1 MGSEKQK
8 MAGGVKKP
16 RVRRPPRP
24 VGKLKPDRITL
35 NTDGGCSVEELKT
48 MPGWRL
54 VAGGNALARTR
65 KFTQAGAAAKWASF
79 VTDLAATERHAVTL
93 TVTAN
98 RVTLLLQ
105 RPSRNGIDMPLIDF
119 ARQLG

>member
-1 MGSEKQK
+1 MSSEKQQ
-8 MAGGVKKP
+8 MAVDGGVKKA

-24 VGKLKPDRITL
+24 VGKLKPERVQL
-35 NTDGGCSVEELKT
+35 ELRT

-65 KFTQAGAAAKWASF
+65 KFTQAGAAAKWAAF
-79 VTDLAATERHAVTL
+79 IADLAATELHAIHL
-93 TVTAN
+93 GVTAN
-98 RVTLLLQ
+98 QVTLLLQ
-105 RPSRNGIDMPLIDF
+105 RPSRRGIDMPLLDF

>member
-1 MGSEKQK
+1 MSSEKQQVAA
-8 MAGGVKKP
+8 AGGVKKA

-24 VGKLKPDRITL
+24 VGKLKPERVQD
-35 NTDGGCSVEELKT
+35 ELKT

-65 KFTQAGAAAKWASF
+65 KFTQAGAAAKWAAF
-79 VTDLAATERHAVTL
+79 IVDLAATEIHAVTL

-98 RVTLLLQ
+98 QVTLLLQ
-105 RPSRNGIDMPLIDF
+105 RPSRRGIDMPLLDF

>member
-1 MGSEKQK
+1 MCEEGGFKMSSEKQQVN
-8 MAGGVKKP
+8 GGVKKA

-24 VGKLKPDRITL
+24 VGKLKPER
-35 NTDGGCSVEELKT
+35 VQEELKT

-65 KFTQAGAAAKWASF
+65 KFTQAGAAAKWAAF
-79 VTDLAATERHAVTL
+79 IADLAATERHAVTL
-93 TVTAN
+93 SVTAN

-105 RPSRNGIDMPLIDF
+105 RPSRNGIDMPLLDF